1 MSTQRLHFQTMT
13 TYCKDTQLEG
23 PMLWDKMIPE
33 GSSSKCFY
41 CSLQKQ
47 LKKFLQDIGYKQKL
61 RMMQHKILD
70 CRIGKRWLCRSRLQK
85 NYPAG
90 MALNR

>member
-1 MSTQRLHFQTMT
+1 MT
-13 TYCKDTQLEG
+13 TYCKDMQLEE

-47 LKKFLQDIGYKQKL
+47 LKKFLKDMGYR
-61 RMMQHKILD
+61 RMQQMMPHKILG

-85 NYPAG
+85 NYPVD
-90 MALNR
+90 MALSR